1 MRGENIIN
9 ELEAEFGVEIDDDFD
24 LDILCDYDTC
34 RHAECDCWDD
44 LRNQVTSHLE
54 EKAEI
59 KRKRGSL
66 EVYELWSMLQS
77 ASNGKPIFIDGKA
90 IDEAYEGDDAFY
102 ITTKEAL

>member
-1 MRGENIIN
+1 MRKETIIN
-9 ELEAEFGVEIDDDFD
+9 ELEKEFGIECDSNEDFD
-24 LDILCDYDTC
+24 VLCDGDTC

-44 LRNQVTSHLE
+44 LRNQVISHLE

-77 ASNGKPIFIDGKA
+77 ASNGKPIFIDSKA